1 MKPRLH
7 LLALA
12 SLALLSQA
20 HAQSAPPSEPGKL
33 ERVEVTGSMIKR
45 TDSETTSPVT
55 IIKREDILR
64 AGATTLD
71 ELLRMDPSVGTGG
84 LDDIGSG
91 NGFAAGTASVSMRG
105 MGSAAT
111 LVLINGRRMAP
122 AGVVDPNSG
131 QSTVFN
137 INAIPMSAV
146 ERIEILKSGASSL
159 YGSDALAGVVN
170 VILRND
176 YQGALVEMNAK
187 QRFDGLY
194 NMFG

>member
-20 HAQSAPPSEPGKL
+20 HAQSAQSNESGNKL

-71 ELLRMDPSVGTGG
+71 ELLRMDPSMGSGG
-84 LDDIGSG
+84 LDDIGTG
-91 NGFAAGTASVSMRG
+91 NGFAAGTA
-105 MGSAAT
+105 
-111 LVLINGRRMAP
+111 RRP
-122 AGVVDPNSG
+122 RW
-131 QSTVFN
+131 F
-137 INAIPMSAV
+137 
-146 ERIEILKSGASSL
+146 
-159 YGSDALAGVVN
+159 
-170 VILRND
+170 
-176 YQGALVEMNAK
+176 
-187 QRFDGLY
+187 
-194 NMFG
+194 